1 MISRECYQCV
11 SSQSFRA
18 CDASR
23 RRVTCLSSQHCVTIS
38 VIRTSGIKDE
48 GYAKGCAATCSASS
62 IPTCNNL
69 NYKCQ
74 LSCCSS
80 DYCNG
85 GTPTESTSPPG
96 GPLGGVPGGAPGG
109 SSRGTPG
116 GVSSPMV
123 NRILFIAT
131 FTASVMYLF
140 SC

>member
-1 MISRECYQCV
+1 MISRQCYECL
-11 SSQSFRA
+11 SSQSSQA
-18 CDASR
+18 CDANR

-38 VIRTSGIKDE
+38 IIRTSGIKDE

-62 IPTCNNL
+62 IPTCRDS
-69 NYKCQ
+69 NYKCK

-85 GTPTESTSPPG
+85 ASSTSLPG
-96 GPLGGVPGGAPGG
+96 GPSGGVPGGAPGG
-109 SSRGTPG
+109 VPRGAPG

-123 NRILFIAT
+123 NRILLIAT

>member
-1 MISRECYQCV
+1 MISRECYECL
-11 SSQSFRA
+11 SSQSFQA

-23 RRVTCLSSQHCVTIS
+23 RRVTCLSSQHCLTIS
-38 VIRTSGIKDE
+38 IIRTSGIKDE
-48 GYAKGCAATCSASS
+48 AYAKGCAATCSASS
-62 IPTCNNL
+62 IPTCRNS
-69 NYKCQ
+69 NYKCK

-85 GTPTESTSPPG
+85 A
-96 GPLGGVPGGAPGG
+96 PLGGVPGGAPGG

-123 NRILFIAT
+123 NRILLIAT
-131 FTASVMYLF
+131 LTASVMYLF